1 MESQTSP
8 HLDSSHS
15 SSRRNAPDAPTVQES
30 AANIGSELRSQVR
43 QAYDSTKA
51 RASEWTA
58 GFQAGIRHDPIR
70 SVLIAA
76 TAGAVLGLILGR
88 RRN

>member
-1 MESQTSP
+1 MESHTTTHP
-8 HLDSSHS
+8 DSST
-15 SSRRNAPDAPTVQES
+15 RRHAPESPSVQES

-43 QAYDSTKA
+43 NAYDSTKA

-58 GFQAGIRHDPIR
+58 GFQAGIRNDPIR

-88 RRN
+88 RRSS

>member
-1 MESQTSP
+1 METHTTTHPETST
-8 HLDSSHS
+8 
-15 SSRRNAPDAPTVQES
+15 RRNSPEMPSVQES

-43 QAYDSTKA
+43 NAYDSTKA

-88 RRN
+88 RRS

>member
-1 MESQTSP
+1 MESPTTT
-8 HLDSSHS
+8 HADT
-15 SSRRNAPDAPTVQES
+15 SSRRHASDSPSVQES

-43 QAYDSTKA
+43 HAYDSTKA

-58 GFQAGIRHDPIR
+58 GFQAGIRNDPIR